1 MLKKIQGY
9 HFFLFIVSLIPA
21 LSSYLT
27 LSDIFRQSGEWL
39 MINGLISAVCFL
51 ITMGTFI
58 TALSKKKLDLLALFC
73 AILCTALGWLYLYF
87 DNPDVR
93 ADLIKSAYLTDNIN
107 YKSWKIHY
115 DFTNVEIRDQI
126 LKDEVFIGKMMKKI
140 AVDSSYD
147 WQQVAKGI
155 YQNEYKEY
163 GLMLLLALRY
173 QGKSDKQ
180 ILALP
185 YSEELLLAVF
195 FNELRPTDAGND
207 LNLPS
212 WAGKM
217 LVKKPSAL
225 FKQGAVNQG
234 LWQDLVKKRLS
245 QIEKMGAFSCEM
257 FLYLLTK
264 IPTKIDAEEFAKLMN
279 HWANLKPTYKTEI
292 LGLTEKRNRIYAI
305 GQKIAKNDTLFID
318 LESYKSTSSFSVL
331 APLIISAGFV
341 PALANA
347 SPLGDEKAV
356 VFDVKLAV
364 DLIKSERVPIY
375 EEVEK
380 TRTKP
385 RAGRHSAPATETYYE
400 KRYKGAEQENTY
412 SYFYVIK
419 FKMKDSQSF
428 TDSILTFEH
437 LPHQYFDKQKE
448 DYTIDYA
455 QRARDECWLYALPQ
469 KLY

>member
-1 MLKKIQGY
+1 MLKKIQPY
-9 HFFLFIVSLIPA
+9 HLFLVIVSLIPL
-21 LSSYLT
+21 LSIYLT

-39 MINGLISAVCFL
+39 MINGMISAVCFL

-58 TALSKKKLDLLALFC
+58 SSLSKMKLDLFALFG

-87 DNPDVR
+87 DNPVVR
-93 ADLIKSAYLTDNIN
+93 ADLIKNAYLTDNIN

-126 LKDEVFIGKMMKKI
+126 LKDEIFIGKMMERMS
-140 AVDSSYD
+140 VDGSYD

-155 YQNEYKEY
+155 YQDEYKED

-173 QGKSDKQ
+173 QGKTDKQ
-180 ILALP
+180 ILEMP
-185 YSEELLLAVF
+185 HSEELLLAVF
-195 FNELRPTDAGND
+195 FNELRPTYAGND
-207 LNLPS
+207 VNLPA
-212 WAGKM
+212 WAGEI
-217 LVKKPSAL
+217 LVKQPSAL
-225 FKQGAVNQG
+225 FKQGAVSQE
-234 LWQDLVKKRLS
+234 LWQNLVKKRLS
-245 QIEKMGAFSCEM
+245 QIEKTGAFSCEI

-264 IPTKIDAEEFAKLMN
+264 IPTKVEEKEFSKLMN

-292 LGLTEKRNRIYAI
+292 LGLAAKRNKIFAI
-305 GQKIAKNDTLFID
+305 GQKIAKNDTLFVD
-318 LESYKSTSSFSVL
+318 LQSYNSISSFSVL

-341 PALANA
+341 PALANE
-347 SPLGDEKAV
+347 SQLGDEKLV
-356 VFDVKLAV
+356 VFDFKLAV
-364 DLIKSERVPIY
+364 DLIKSEMVPIY

-385 RAGRHSAPATETYYE
+385 RVGRHGAPTTETYYE
-400 KRYKGAEQENTY
+400 KRYKGAEQEDTH

-448 DYTIDYA
+448 DYTIEYE
-455 QRARDECWLYALPQ
+455 QRARDEYWLYALPQ